1 VGHNHETKSVFV
13 IPLHETA
20 YYLRIKIEFPFSRMK
35 SFRPDTEPKTYPFSA
50 SGQQY
55 SLYTNKGQE
64 TLRKFAVTS
73 NHRVEQA
80 NKKAKQGQNIL

>member
-35 SFRPDTEPKTYPFSA
+35 SFRPDTEPKKKHPFSA

-55 SLYTNKGQE
+55 SLNTNKGQE
-64 TLRKFAVTS
+64 TLRKLAVTS

-80 NKKAKQGQNIL
+80 NKKAK